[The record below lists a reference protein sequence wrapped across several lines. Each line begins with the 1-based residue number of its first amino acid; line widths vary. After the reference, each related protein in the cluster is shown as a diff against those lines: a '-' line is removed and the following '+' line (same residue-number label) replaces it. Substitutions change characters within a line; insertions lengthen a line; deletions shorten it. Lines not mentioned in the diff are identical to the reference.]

1 MIEIGDKLQGEIRFN
16 RSGSAYLVSDN
27 IPKDIY
33 IHKTNTNIAL
43 HLDQV
48 EIEVIEGK
56 GRAIEGVVIDIIK
69 RNKKEFVGTVQKSD
83 KYLFVL
89 PDNKKIHVDFFV
101 PLRSSKKAEHGQKV
115 LVELKNWGSN
125 KKNPNGKIIDI
136 IGYAGENEA
145 EVHAILHEYGLNATF
160 PEEILDEVEKIDIN
174 VTEDEIGK
182 RRDLR
187 DTLTFTI
194 DPKTAK
200 DFDDALSLKVLDDDL
215 VEVGV
220 HIADVTHY
228 LRPGTDLDTE
238 AYERGTSIYLV
249 DRTIP
254 MLPERLS
261 NDLCSLNPNE
271 DKFTFSVIFVLNK
284 KGEIQEEW
292 MGKTIIHSDKRFT
305 YRQAQDI
312 IEKEISDYETKF
324 DIAINSLN
332 GIGKKLRKQRTNE
345 GSINFNRKEVGFILD
360 DNKKPIGVEIK
371 ESLDANKLIEEF
383 MLLANRQVSSFIK
396 KKNFT
401 CVNRAHEAPNELKLE
416 NIREYANKFGYKTD
430 FSTPDKIK
438 ETLNTILK
446 DSEGKLEGNVLS
458 TLIVRSMQKAFY
470 TTKNVGHYGL
480 SFDNYSH
487 FTSPIRRY
495 SDVLTH
501 RILYRLLNEKS
512 PMKMDKIEARC
523 QYLSNMERKAKKAER
538 DSIKFKQ
545 VEYLENKIG
554 MLYEGVVSGI
564 FESGVFVEIT
574 ENQCEGYVGLK
585 NISGDEY
592 KVDSDNY
599 RVIGKNTGDIIT
611 LGDKVY
617 VTINS
622 VNLELREINLNLIRT

>member
-1 MIEIGDKLQGEIRFN
+1 M
-16 RSGSAYLVSDN
+16 
-27 IPKDIY
+27 
-33 IHKTNTNIAL
+33 
-43 HLDQV
+43 
-48 EIEVIEGK
+48 
-56 GRAIEGVVIDIIK
+56 
-69 RNKKEFVGTVQKSD
+69 
-83 KYLFVL
+83 
-89 PDNKKIHVDFFV
+89 
-101 PLRSSKKAEHGQKV
+101 
-115 LVELKNWGSN
+115 
-125 KKNPNGKIIDI
+125 
-136 IGYAGENEA
+136 
-145 EVHAILHEYGLNATF
+145 
-160 PEEILDEVEKIDIN
+160 
-174 VTEDEIGK
+174 
-182 RRDLR
+182 
-187 DTLTFTI
+187 
-194 DPKTAK
+194 
-200 DFDDALSLKVLDDDL
+200 
-215 VEVGV
+215 VEVGI

-254 MLPERLS
+254 MLPEKLS

-271 DKFTFSVIFVLNK
+271 DKFTFSTIFVLNK

-324 DIAINSLN
+324 DIAINTLN
-332 GIGKKLRKQRTNE
+332 GIAKKLRKQRSKE

-371 ESLDANKLIEEF
+371 ESLDSNKLIEEF
-383 MLLANRQVSSFIK
+383 MFLANRQVSTFIK

-401 CVNRAHEAPNELKLE
+401 CVNRAHESPNEIKLE

-438 ETLNTILK
+438 ETLNRILK
-446 DSEGKLEGNVLS
+446 ESEGKLEGNVLS
-458 TLIVRSMQKAFY
+458 TLIVRSMQKAYY

-480 SFDNYSH
+480 SFEDYSH

-495 SDVLTH
+495 SDVLIH
-501 RILYRLLNEKS
+501 RILYRLLNDKT

-564 FESGVFVEIT
+564 LESGIFVEIM

-592 KVDSDNY
+592 KIDSDNY
-599 RVIGKNTGDIIT
+599 RVLGKNTGDVIS
-611 LGDKVY
+611 LGDKVHI
-617 VTINS
+617 TINS